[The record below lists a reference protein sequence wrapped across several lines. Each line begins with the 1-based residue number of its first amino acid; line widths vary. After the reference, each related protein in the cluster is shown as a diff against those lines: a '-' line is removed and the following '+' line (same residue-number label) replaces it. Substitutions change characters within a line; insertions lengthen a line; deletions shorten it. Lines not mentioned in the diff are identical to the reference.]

1 MAVGDVAWL
10 SRWQSFNG
18 AETNCRIAHIL
29 GILLMNSCNTD
40 RFLATTVVYG
50 LSTLKCMEFSW
61 PYRVLRIETLTK
73 SQSVLSRWKQASRY
87 IFATQ
92 TDFKSMLRMC
102 YVRYQKCI
110 ENPTH
115 DCHHDSHAT
124 SQTSAIYTNITQTGR
139 IRVYCRWFW
148 VVLVGFV
155 VGCRWFWLVPCFSNY
170 VVHLPSI
177 LEKGLQVRQ
186 FGKENHKISICA
198 ERKDSLWSNHS
209 HAYTYTNA

>member
-10 SRWQSFNG
+10 SRWQS
-18 AETNCRIAHIL
+18 
-29 GILLMNSCNTD
+29 
-40 RFLATTVVYG
+40 
-50 LSTLKCMEFSW
+50 CMECSR

-73 SQSVLSRWKQASRY
+73 SQSVLSRWKQTSRY

-92 TDFKSMLRMC
+92 TDVKSMLWIC
-102 YVRYQKCI
+102 YVRYRHSKMYWKFHS
-110 ENPTH
+110 TH

-124 SQTSAIYTNITQTGR
+124 SQTAIYTNITQTGR

-155 VGCRWFWLVPCFSNY
+155 VGCRWSWLVRCFSNY

-177 LEKGLQVRQ
+177 LEKGFQVRQ
-186 FGKENHKISICA
+186 FGKENHKISIVCA
-198 ERKDSLWSNHS
+198 ERKDSLWRNHS